1 MDHVQDPSLVPSG
14 PYAEKAEDISSN
26 IENGESIAPQ
36 SQAALKDP
44 TVIVPANSVNRS
56 WSMGSYPKLSSFM
69 TSWPDVA
76 IFRRF
81 GALNAQ
87 NLLFLQAEIT
97 HLERELQ
104 VIRESNALNNDEKGI
119 HGERNWF
126 ELSQESEDGEPHPQ
140 WVVIQDIRDRLKEY
154 SKSFQSDSGPVC
166 LYWG

>member
-1 MDHVQDPSLVPSG
+1 
-14 PYAEKAEDISSN
+14 
-26 IENGESIAPQ
+26 
-36 SQAALKDP
+36 
-44 TVIVPANSVNRS
+44 
-56 WSMGSYPKLSSFM
+56 MGSYPKLSTFM
-69 TSWPDVA
+69 ASWPDVA

-154 SKSFQSDSGPVC
+154 SKSANDYSSSSG
-166 LYWG
+166 